1 MFPLDTK
8 SELNVKAYLEDNTL
22 NNLTR
27 FQYAYNPEDGKMY
40 SRHLIKNTPTK
51 QWEQDNIIKF
61 KNN

>member
-27 FQYAYNPEDGKMY
+27 YQYAYNPKDGKMY